1 MFEYEA
7 ISLMNIAMF
16 PADVSDEELNNS
28 EDIDDEEF
36 VDFRREASDCIEYVY
51 GVAGSSILNV
61 LGRGLTGTP
70 SITIFIIFL
79 FVVYTNYHKIR
90 IGECVKQLFTDY
102 QQ

>member
-70 SITIFIIFL
+70 QSLFLLFFFLLCILITTRSEL
-79 FVVYTNYHKIR
+79 ASA
-90 IGECVKQLFTDY
+90 
-102 QQ
+102 